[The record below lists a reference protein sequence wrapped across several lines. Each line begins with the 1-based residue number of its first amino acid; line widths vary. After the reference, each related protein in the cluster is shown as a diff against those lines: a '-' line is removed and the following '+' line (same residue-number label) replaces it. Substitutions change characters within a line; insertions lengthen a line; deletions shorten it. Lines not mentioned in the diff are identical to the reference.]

1 MQCKIVKREIC
12 KRKDT
17 CYLRDSFP
25 PSWLT
30 DRAPGNTI
38 VPVESLSFFILL
50 SKHFHGFMICLLQ
63 RAVSC
68 GVFNV
73 LVECSVDLLC
83 PFIDVANPNVE
94 VVKPLS
100 VVMITSS

>member
-1 MQCKIVKREIC
+1 MQMQ
-12 KRKDT
+12 DT
-17 CYLRDSFP
+17 CYLRGLLP
-25 PSWLT
+25 PQAGLLT
-30 DRAPGNTI
+30 GCGVIPI